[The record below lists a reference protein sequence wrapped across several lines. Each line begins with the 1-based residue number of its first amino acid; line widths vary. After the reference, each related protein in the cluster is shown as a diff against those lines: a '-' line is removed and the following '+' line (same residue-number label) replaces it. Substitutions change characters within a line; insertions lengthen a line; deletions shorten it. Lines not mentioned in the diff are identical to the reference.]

1 MMELGKK
8 AEIIAVGSE
17 LLLGQITNT
26 NAQFISKG
34 LAEIGINVFYH
45 TAVGDNPERL
55 KQVISIAE
63 ERSDFII
70 FSGGLG
76 PTKDDLT
83 KETIANVLGRP
94 LVLDDEAF
102 QSIEDYFKKTKRTM
116 SPNNRKQALVIE
128 GSDVLANKFGMAPG
142 MLTEHEARLYMLLP
156 GPPSELHPMFENE
169 AKPLLLEKLGSN
181 EKIVSTV
188 LRFFGIGESQ
198 LEADLEDII
207 DAQTNPTI
215 APLAADGEVTLR
227 LTAKH
232 ADESETER
240 LLKETEAVIL
250 DRVGEFFYGYDDTS
264 LVKELSKA
272 CKEKGMTLSS
282 AESFTGGL
290 FAEWLTDLSGA
301 SQLFAGGVVCY
312 SNEMKQHTLGVK
324 PDTLQQFGAVSK
336 ECAGEL
342 ASGIKRLTGSDIGI
356 SFTGV
361 AGPEGQEGHAPGHVF
376 IGIFADG
383 KEEVHEFN
391 FAGSRT
397 GVRKRAA
404 KYGCH
409 LILKLLEQK

>member
-1 MMELGKK
+1 MELGKK

-55 KQVISIAE
+55 KQVIRIAE

-83 KETIANVLGRP
+83 KETIASVLGRP

>member
-55 KQVISIAE
+55 KQVIRIAE

-342 ASGIKRLTGSDIGI
+342 ASEIKRLTGSDIGI

>member
-1 MMELGKK
+1 MELGKK

-17 LLLGQITNT
+17 LLLGQIANT

-55 KQVISIAE
+55 KQVIRIAE

-102 QSIEDYFKKTKRTM
+102 QSIEDYFKRTKRTM

-142 MLTEHEARLYMLLP
+142 MLTEHESRLYMLLP

>member
-1 MMELGKK
+1 MELGKK

-17 LLLGQITNT
+17 LLLGQIANT
-26 NAQFISKG
+26 NAQFISKE

-55 KQVISIAE
+55 KQVIRIAE

-397 GVRKRAA
+397 GVRKRAT

>member
-1 MMELGKK
+1 MELGKK

-17 LLLGQITNT
+17 LLLGQIANT
-26 NAQFISKG
+26 NAQFISKE

-55 KQVISIAE
+55 KQVIRIAE

-83 KETIANVLGRP
+83 KETIANLLGRP

>member
-1 MMELGKK
+1 MELGKK

-17 LLLGQITNT
+17 LLLGQIANT

-55 KQVISIAE
+55 KQVIRIAE

-102 QSIEDYFKKTKRTM
+102 QSIEDYFKRTKRTM

-142 MLTEHEARLYMLLP
+142 MLTEHESLLYMLLP

>member
-1 MMELGKK
+1 MELGKK

-55 KQVISIAE
+55 KQVIRIAE

>member
-1 MMELGKK
+1 MELGKK

-17 LLLGQITNT
+17 LLLGQIANT
-26 NAQFISKG
+26 NAQFISKE

-55 KQVISIAE
+55 KQVIRIAE

-83 KETIANVLGRP
+83 KETIASVLGRP

-324 PDTLQQFGAVSK
+324 PDTLHQFGAVSK

>member
-1 MMELGKK
+1 MELGKK

-55 KQVISIAE
+55 KQVIRIAE

-83 KETIANVLGRP
+83 KEIIANVLGRP

>member
-1 MMELGKK
+1 MELGKK

-17 LLLGQITNT
+17 LLLGQISNT

-55 KQVISIAE
+55 KQVIRIAE

-83 KETIANVLGRP
+83 KETIASVLGRP

>member
-1 MMELGKK
+1 MELGKK

>member
-1 MMELGKK
+1 MELGKK

-55 KQVISIAE
+55 KQVIRIAE

-83 KETIANVLGRP
+83 KETIASVLGRP

-142 MLTEHEARLYMLLP
+142 MLIEHEARLYMLLP

>member
-1 MMELGKK
+1 MELGKK

-17 LLLGQITNT
+17 LLLGQIANT
-26 NAQFISKG
+26 NAQFISKE

-55 KQVISIAE
+55 KQVIRIAE

-83 KETIANVLGRP
+83 KETIASVLGRP

>member
-1 MMELGKK
+1 MKK
-8 AEIIAVGSE
+8 SF
-17 LLLGQITNT
+17 Q
-26 NAQFISKG
+26 
-34 LAEIGINVFYH
+34 
-45 TAVGDNPERL
+45 P
-55 KQVISIAE
+55 
-63 ERSDFII
+63 
-70 FSGGLG
+70 FS
-76 PTKDDLT
+76 
-83 KETIANVLGRP
+83 V
-94 LVLDDEAF
+94 
-102 QSIEDYFKKTKRTM
+102 
-116 SPNNRKQALVIE
+116 
-128 GSDVLANKFGMAPG
+128 
-142 MLTEHEARLYMLLP
+142 
-156 GPPSELHPMFENE
+156 
-169 AKPLLLEKLGSN
+169 
-181 EKIVSTV
+181 
-188 LRFFGIGESQ
+188 FGIGESQ

-342 ASGIKRLTGSDIGI
+342 ASGIQRLTGSDIGI

>member
-1 MMELGKK
+1 MELGKK

-55 KQVISIAE
+55 KQVIRIAE

-342 ASGIKRLTGSDIGI
+342 ASEIKRLTGSDIGI

>member
-1 MMELGKK
+1 MELGKK
-8 AEIIAVGSE
+8 AEIVAVGSE
-17 LLLGQITNT
+17 LLLGQIANT
-26 NAQFISKG
+26 NAQFISKE

-55 KQVISIAE
+55 KQVIRIAE

>member
-1 MMELGKK
+1 MELGKK

-17 LLLGQITNT
+17 LLLGQIANT
-26 NAQFISKG
+26 NAQFISKE

-55 KQVISIAE
+55 KQVIRIAE

-342 ASGIKRLTGSDIGI
+342 ASGIQRLTGSDIGI

>member
-1 MMELGKK
+1 MELGKK

-55 KQVISIAE
+55 KQVIRIAE

-272 CKEKGMTLSS
+272 CKEKGLTLSS

>member
-1 MMELGKK
+1 MELGKK

-17 LLLGQITNT
+17 LLLGQIANT
-26 NAQFISKG
+26 NAQFISKE

-55 KQVISIAE
+55 KQVIRIAE

-83 KETIANVLGRP
+83 KETIASVLGRP

-142 MLTEHEARLYMLLP
+142 MLIEHEARLYMLLP

-232 ADESETER
+232 ADELETER

>member
-1 MMELGKK
+1 MELGKK

-17 LLLGQITNT
+17 LLLGQIANT
-26 NAQFISKG
+26 NAQFISKE

-55 KQVISIAE
+55 KQVIRIAE

>member
-1 MMELGKK
+1 MELGKK

-55 KQVISIAE
+55 KQVIRIAE

-83 KETIANVLGRP
+83 KETIASVLGRP

-142 MLTEHEARLYMLLP
+142 MLIEHEARLYMMLP

>member
-1 MMELGKK
+1 MELGKK

-17 LLLGQITNT
+17 LLLGQIANT
-26 NAQFISKG
+26 NAQFISKE

-55 KQVISIAE
+55 KQVIRIAE

-324 PDTLQQFGAVSK
+324 PDTLQQFGAISK

>member
-1 MMELGKK
+1 MELGKK

-17 LLLGQITNT
+17 LLLGQIANT

-55 KQVISIAE
+55 KQVIRIAE

-102 QSIEDYFKKTKRTM
+102 QSIEDYFKRTKRTM

-142 MLTEHEARLYMLLP
+142 MLTEHESLLYMLLP

-198 LEADLEDII
+198 LEAGLEDII

>member
-1 MMELGKK
+1 MEIAKK

-17 LLLGQITNT
+17 LLLGQIANT
-26 NAQFISKG
+26 NAQFISKE
-34 LAEIGINVFYH
+34 LAEIGVNVFYH

-55 KQVISIAE
+55 KHVIRIAE
-63 ERSDFII
+63 ERSDLII

-83 KETIANVLGRP
+83 KETIANTLGRP
-94 LVLDDEAF
+94 LVLNDEAF
-102 QSIEDYFKKTKRTM
+102 RSIEEYFVKTKRTM

-128 GSDVLANKFGMAPG
+128 GSDVLANHFGMAPG
-142 MLTEHEARLYMLLP
+142 MLAEHGSRLYMLLP
-156 GPPSELHPMFENE
+156 GPPSELRPMFENE
-169 AKPLLLEKLGSN
+169 AKPLLLKKLGSN

-232 ADESETER
+232 ADEKETER
-240 LLKETEAVIL
+240 LLKETEAAIL
-250 DRVGEFFYGYDDTS
+250 ERVGEFFYGYDDTS

-272 CKEKGMTLSS
+272 CRQNKITISS

-290 FAEWLTDLSGA
+290 FSEWVTDLRGA

-312 SNEMKQHTLGVK
+312 SDSVKQHVLGVK
-324 PDTLQQFGAVSK
+324 AETLAESGAVSK
-336 ECAGEL
+336 ECAKEL
-342 ASGIKRLTGSDIGI
+342 AAGVRKLTGSDIGI

-361 AGPEGQEGHAPGHVF
+361 AGPDPQEGHAPGRVF
-376 IGIFADG
+376 IGISAEG

-397 GVRKRAA
+397 GIRKRAA

-409 LILKLLEQK
+409 LILKMLDQK